1 VDEKVI
7 KRAASEALSDLELDC
22 EIKDVCRSPDGDQWC
37 VQFSGSYSQFC
48 DEFQDQ
54 FEHDNSASVVR
65 EKIKRHLI
73 KQVDKIRRSKGK
85 ARRPKTAQSA
95 DQQANNNIIASPLDV
110 IGDAVSRASE
120 IAGDV
125 IEQAATVADA
135 ARETL
140 SSVAENISPVTI
152 EIKSSSST
160 KPKKPRAPQTRA
172 TAKKSRSAPR
182 KISKKRK
189 ASKSAA
195 KAGKRA
201 KKAGAKKKGR
211 KIKR

>member
-1 VDEKVI
+1 MDERTI
-7 KRAASEALSDLELDC
+7 KRAAFEAVSDLELDC

-54 FEHDNSASVVR
+54 FERDNSAEVVR

-73 KQVDKIRRSKGK
+73 KQVDKIRRSAGK
-85 ARRPKTAQSA
+85 ARRAKTSKSA
-95 DQQANNNIIASPLDV
+95 DSNIITSPLKVLGDV
-110 IGDAVSRASE
+110 VSRASG

-140 SSVAENISPVTI
+140 SSMTENISPVTV

-160 KPKKPRAPQTRA
+160 KARKQRALATR
-172 TAKKSRSAPR
+172 TTLKKSRKASHS
-182 KISKKRK
+182 IGKKRTK
-189 ASKSAA
+189 AGKPAA
-195 KAGKRA
+195 KARKRA
-201 KKAGAKKKGR
+201 VKASAKKKRGR
-211 KIKR
+211 KTKR